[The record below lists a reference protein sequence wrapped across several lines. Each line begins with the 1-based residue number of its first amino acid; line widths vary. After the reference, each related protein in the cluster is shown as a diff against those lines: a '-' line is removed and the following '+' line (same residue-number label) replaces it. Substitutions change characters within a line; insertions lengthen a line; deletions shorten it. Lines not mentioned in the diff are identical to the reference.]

1 MTELTPMNHKALE
14 ALCQAFKGELA
25 ERISQDERF
34 ISVCLDITSEFVDN
48 EIGLTNDDASYEL
61 GMMMLD
67 SLTLRPFQQQ

>member
-1 MTELTPMNHKALE
+1 MSEISPMNLKALQ
-14 ALCQAFKGELA
+14 ALCTAFKGELA

-34 ISVCLDITSEFVDN
+34 IAVMLDITAEFVDN

-67 SLTLRPFQQQ
+67 SLTLRPFQQ